1 MHLLLLTPRS
11 MPHNEAWR
19 TRRCKAYSAEC
30 VEGKF
35 SEVGLPF
42 YGVLRRVMH
51 NCSDQKVGQVAQR
64 SSELVVEPLPAGVGC
79 HLGRQAGQKTTQR
92 LCPVPLQGEE
102 VLELIYD
109 PFDDLP
115 LSRRPASVGFRPR
128 PLGVVF
134 GSGHYQRPIEI
145 RPASFPLHTRKALV
159 GQVGLV
165 RVLDDEKVSY
175 GAVVGGCLRQP
186 EGADH
191 ALWADRKCYLE
202 PVNPL
207 GLGGAP
213 PEGGL
218 PGKQSLARSSHPHNG
233 RNESSVQDMVDL
245 RNTTERSG
253 HCTLEVAQ
261 IGLQRAHPP
270 VELALG
276 TEVREVEAQMCV
288 SKAPEIS
295 LASEAGP
302 LGEDRQGDDLGVGK
316 QGWTASSRRLR
327 RALELPPVVYE
338 DVQ

>member
-1 MHLLLLTPRS
+1 
-11 MPHNEAWR
+11 
-19 TRRCKAYSAEC
+19 
-30 VEGKF
+30 
-35 SEVGLPF
+35 
-42 YGVLRRVMH
+42 MH

-134 GSGHYQRPIEI
+134 GSGRHQCSIEI
-145 RPASFPLHTRKALV
+145 YPAPLPLHARKALV
-159 GQVGLV
+159 GQVGIV
-165 RVLDDEKVSY
+165 RVLDDEKVPY
-175 GAVVGGCLRQP
+175 GPLVGGSLRQTKS
-186 EGADH
+186 ADH

-207 GLGGAP
+207 GLRDAP
-213 PEGGL
+213 AEGGL
-218 PGKQSLARSSHPHNG
+218 PSKQSLARSSYPHNG
-233 RNESSVQDMVDL
+233 RDESSVQHMVDL
-245 RNTTERSG
+245 RNTTERLG

-261 IGLQRAHPP
+261 FGLQRAHPP

-276 TEVREVEAQMCV
+276 AEVGEVGAQMCV

-295 LASEAGP
+295 LASPTRP
-302 LGEDRQGDDLGVGK
+302 LGEYCEGDDLGVGK
-316 QGWTASSRRLR
+316 QGWTTSSRRLR
-327 RALELPPVVYE
+327 RVLELPPARTMRAGRSRDPAWHHPLERVWCISIRSWLLLCSSQLRIRRLSE
-338 DVQ
+338 HPAADD